1 MGSRYKFCGTGSEKK
16 TVRLSIP
23 ASNFLARA
31 KEELRDYV
39 RTVSQA
45 DIVEV
50 LVCDL
55 KARWGDN
62 KTRTELLDKIWK
74 F

>member
-1 MGSRYKFCGTGSEKK
+1 MGSRYKFCEMGSVKK
-16 TVRLSIP
+16 TVRLSLP
-23 ASNFLARA
+23 ASNFLERI
-31 KEELRDYV
+31 KEELKPYIT
-39 RTVSQA
+39 TVSQA

-55 KARWGDN
+55 KSRWSDN
-62 KTRTELLDKIWK
+62 KARTELLNKIWK